1 MDEIIIIAGKSHDS
15 PLWWWTW
22 WLVRNIGIILQC
34 ISLYS
39 SSYFYDILDPFFTG
53 KMNSCIDLAYSSLM
67 TFRQIC
73 IKNFCTMFPGFDF
86 EQWGGWPAN
95 HDCNVQVYHSKL
107 REVYGYEGG
116 NNDWGIK

>member
-1 MDEIIIIAGKSHDS
+1 MHQFIFVN
-15 PLWWWTW
+15 P
-22 WLVRNIGIILQC
+22 NPN
-34 ISLYS
+34 
-39 SSYFYDILDPFFTG
+39 PFCTG
-53 KMNSCIDLAYSSLM
+53 KMNSCIDLAYSSLT

-95 HDCNVQVYHSKL
+95 HNCNVQVYHSKL